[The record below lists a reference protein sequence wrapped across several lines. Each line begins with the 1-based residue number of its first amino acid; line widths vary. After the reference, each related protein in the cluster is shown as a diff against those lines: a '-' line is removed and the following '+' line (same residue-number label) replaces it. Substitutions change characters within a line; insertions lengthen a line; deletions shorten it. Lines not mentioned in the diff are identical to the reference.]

1 MFLTNYLY
9 LSTYTFKG
17 KNFYVQ
23 LDPLGHGIISPFLV
37 FGHHAWLHTQANFP
51 TQNAPKNLGKTIK
64 RHKPSKHVITIVHP
78 KCILSKLM
86 ELRHIQMSIYTLW
99 VCLNPIETDSSGFL
113 RHLEPILMGFLNNS
127 GKFRS
132 HLFQNGCF
140 CLF

>member
-1 MFLTNYLY
+1 MSNWTPLDTASFPHFWFLDITLGR
-9 LSTYTFKG
+9 THRPTF
-17 KNFYVQ
+17 
-23 LDPLGHGIISPFLV
+23 PLKMHL
-37 FGHHAWLHTQANFP
+37 
-51 TQNAPKNLGKTIK
+51 KNLGKTIK